1 MDNNLQ
7 VFNQVETTISSVEL
21 VEIINQFRSL
31 EENGSELLHKN
42 FKAKIEKEL
51 KILGNLGINN
61 QLNFKPVKYKDKKGE
76 ERPCYE
82 LNRDG
87 MLMMLNSESTLVRFK
102 TIEYINTLEKQIEN
116 KPLASYMIEDPILRA
131 EKWIEEQKEKKQLE
145 QEKQKIEEEKNN
157 LVHTSKTYT
166 STEIAKELG
175 FSSAVKFNK
184 DLHDKEIQFK
194 KNNTWVLYSK
204 YANKGYVETK
214 QTKLDNGTI
223 IYNTRWTGEGREW
236 LLNTVYV
243 KEIKLLEK

>member
-1 MDNNLQ
+1 MENNLQ
-7 VFNQVETTISSVEL
+7 VFNQGETTISSVEL

-31 EENGSELLHKN
+31 EESNSELLHKN
-42 FKAKIEKEL
+42 FKAKIEKEIKVL
-51 KILGNLGINN
+51 DKLGIKG
-61 QLNFKPVKYKDKKGE
+61 QLNFKPSSYVNSQNKSQ
-76 ERPCYE
+76 PCYE

-145 QEKQKIEEEKNN
+145 QEKLRIEEEKNN

-204 YANKGYVETK
+204 YADKGYVETK
-214 QTKLDNGTI
+214 QTELDNGTI

-236 LLNTVYV
+236 LLNTVYA
-243 KEIKLLEK
+243 KEIKPLEK